1 MSDPRSN
8 WVRQELARIRAL
20 VADAETGLAR
30 IRANGDPALAEKEA
44 KTRQQIEALRVQA
57 DAMAQ
62 ALGVDPPR
70 VLH

>member
-1 MSDPRSN
+1 MTDARSQ

-20 VADAETGLAR
+20 VADAETALAR
-30 IRANGDPALAEKEA
+30 IRANGDPALVEKEA

-57 DAMAQ
+57 DSLAQ
-62 ALGVDPPR
+62 QLGIDSPQ

>member
-1 MSDPRSN
+1 MSDARSQ

-20 VADAETGLAR
+20 VVDAETALAR

-44 KTRQQIEALRVQA
+44 STRQLIEALRDRA

-62 ALGVDPPR
+62 QLGIDPPR